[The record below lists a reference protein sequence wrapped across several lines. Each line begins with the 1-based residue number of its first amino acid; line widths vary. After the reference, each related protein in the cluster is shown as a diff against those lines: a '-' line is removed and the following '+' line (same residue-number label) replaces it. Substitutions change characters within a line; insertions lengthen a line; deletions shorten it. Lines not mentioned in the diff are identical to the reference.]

1 MDYNSGEVINF
12 DISIVIQYLSRMF
25 NEYFGNLYSS
35 TATLTH
41 YMPLDDLGKLLTD
54 GPVIMYRINYR
65 QPGAAKGKPFSGDPF
80 HIPRLI
86 SKTVDES
93 MIAGREEYLLFYDN
107 SVEFKIHSTNSIL
120 RDSTA
125 MKFEEFMFLA
135 REVIMR
141 QGIEQLYM
149 HSREDSAERM
159 EGNLVYNANLL
170 YYIRTKS
177 MVTCDID
184 LIKEISTTLS
194 VD

>member
-1 MDYNSGEVINF
+1 
-12 DISIVIQYLSRMF
+12 
-25 NEYFGNLYSS
+25 
-35 TATLTH
+35 
-41 YMPLDDLGKLLTD
+41 
-54 GPVIMYRINYR
+54 
-65 QPGAAKGKPFSGDPF
+65 
-80 HIPRLI
+80 
-86 SKTVDES
+86 
-93 MIAGREEYLLFYDN
+93 FYDN

-159 EGNLVYNANLL
+159 EGNLVYNSNLL